1 MLLITLCMAQLSRKW
16 KQAML
21 PERWVMCSLSSLSW
35 ISAAS
40 KKIINPLQ
48 KVLEQCV
55 CSTGYLCT
63 TVLTNNCVGICH
75 RSNAFWFC
83 EASAWFF
90 PEMTNWTQL
99 LACQKCLRGAERAV
113 IDCFVFIL
121 VGWSDAALKWI
132 ETEQLSCSFES
143 KKYSLHMRHRKKLIH
158 WRSVME
164 VACDFSVVLSN
175 QAKPLHNTCWKHL
188 DCEALGSA
196 SSFILVYANS
206 CFGHLPVRWD
216 CGLILTWSN
225 CWTLN

>member
-35 ISAAS
+35 IAAAS

-121 VGWSDAALKWI
+121 VGWSDAARKWI
-132 ETEQLSCSFES
+132 ETKQLSCSFES

-158 WRSVME
+158 WRSVVE
-164 VACDFSVVLSN
+164 VACDFQLFSATRLSHYITH
-175 QAKPLHNTCWKHL
+175 AENT
-188 DCEALGSA
+188 
-196 SSFILVYANS
+196 
-206 CFGHLPVRWD
+206 
-216 CGLILTWSN
+216 
-225 CWTLN
+225 